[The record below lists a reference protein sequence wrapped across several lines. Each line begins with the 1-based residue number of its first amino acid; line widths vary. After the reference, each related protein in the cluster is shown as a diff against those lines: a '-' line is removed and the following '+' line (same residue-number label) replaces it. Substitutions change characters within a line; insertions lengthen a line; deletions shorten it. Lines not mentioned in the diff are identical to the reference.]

1 MRFGLSKKG
10 LFLLLGVVS
19 CVSEVEL
26 PYPVSPTEYVLNGI
40 LNPDSVI
47 SLTLHQ
53 TLPPLAADSV
63 YPAVADARVR
73 CYENGETLGELTYRG
88 QGRYELP
95 ATYPKPGGIYRVEA
109 QVGALTLSAQDT
121 VPPMVPFTL
130 EITDRQPQNPNSN
143 PNLLL
148 TIPPDGGQERFV
160 WISLSSVRYYR
171 AWGSPTRELRGGFQ
185 SPLSASPYLDH
196 FNAQQEFD
204 RNLKNYRPLA
214 RLDPAFGGQK
224 TVVFTVFNGIRALKE
239 VGERLDLHVMQ
250 VSRSHDRYIKSVV
263 VAFNNRLVDEDGG
276 FYNPFGES
284 TNTYSNVTN
293 GLGFFGA
300 MQSRKV
306 VLQEGTE

>member
-1 MRFGLSKKG
+1 MSKKS

-53 TLPPLAADSV
+53 TLPPLASDSV

-73 CYENGETLGELTYRG
+73 CYENGEVLGELTYRG

-130 EITDRQPQNPNSN
+130 EITDRQPQNPNYN

-160 WISLSSVRYYR
+160 WISLSYIRYY
-171 AWGSPTRELRGGFQ
+171 SLVYGGPQLIQTSFE
-185 SPLSASPYLDH
+185 SPLSASPYLDN

-214 RLDPAFGGQK
+214 RLDPAFGGEK
-224 TVVFTVFNGIRALKE
+224 TIPFTFMVGITWLRQL
-239 VGERLDLHVMQ
+239 GERLDLHVMQ

-276 FYNPFGES
+276 FHNPFGES